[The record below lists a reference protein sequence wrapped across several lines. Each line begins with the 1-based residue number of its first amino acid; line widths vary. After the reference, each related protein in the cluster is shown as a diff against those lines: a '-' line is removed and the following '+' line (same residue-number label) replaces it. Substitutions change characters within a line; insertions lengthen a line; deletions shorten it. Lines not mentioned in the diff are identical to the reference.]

1 MEISKTQANGKITLA
16 VEGKIGTTTSQQ
28 FQEALLPAFDEANEV
43 VLDFSGVTY
52 IASAGLRVLLMGQKT
67 ASSKN
72 GSMTLN
78 NVSEEVMEV
87 LDMTGFSDMLTI
99 V

>member
-1 MEISKTQANGKITLA
+1 MEITKTQENGKITIT
-16 VEGKIGTTTSQQ
+16 VEGKIGTNTSQQ
-28 FQEALLPAFDEANEV
+28 FQETLLPALDEANEV
-43 VLDFSGVTY
+43 VLDFSGVAY
-52 IASAGLRVLLMGQKT
+52 IASAGLRVLLMGHKT

-72 GSMTLN
+72 GSMMLI

-99 V
+99 M